1 MISEGSCDP
10 FKKIPFLNNNILCI
24 FKDIKIDNILNCKT
38 ISQYYSFNCISNN
51 CLYDKYSL
59 GKHTVKNLTLHSL
72 HTKKFSGVQNNIYP
86 TIFIEWTHTKKL
98 DGRTDWRLR
107 WEL

>member
-10 FKKIPFLNNNILCI
+10 LKKNQLLNNNILCI

-59 GKHTVKNLTLHSL
+59 GKHTVRIFFQKNLTLHSL

-86 TIFIEWTHTKKL
+86 TIFIE
-98 DGRTDWRLR
+98 
-107 WEL
+107 